1 MTDPTVDPDTPASPT
16 PAPSQ
21 PHGDAFMDQSGSRH
35 GEPPSPPAQTPAGDE
50 GSDPAEDAAAG

>member
-35 GEPPSPPAQTPAGDE
+35 GEPPSSSSADAEHDDAE
-50 GSDPAEDAAAG
+50 HPAEDG